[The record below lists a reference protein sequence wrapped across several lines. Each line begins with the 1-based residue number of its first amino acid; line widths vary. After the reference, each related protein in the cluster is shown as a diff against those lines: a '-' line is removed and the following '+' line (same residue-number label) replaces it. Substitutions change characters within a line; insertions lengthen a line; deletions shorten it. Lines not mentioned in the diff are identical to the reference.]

1 MDGWLILCRMKSES
15 HDGKNE
21 RDGNVFNFE
30 DIKNVLYHPD
40 RVNEHY
46 NFQREISQ
54 PLVEEGRLKITEPLL
69 MWATNVSEPPH
80 QQRGGNE
87 QTAHANLF
95 LCALHSIH
103 ADSNYWFISHFPP
116 LTWKIKKR
124 ERIAFQISCIWG
136 IIFPNTAWMSWL
148 PTGS

>member
-1 MDGWLILCRMKSES
+1 MKSES

-46 NFQREISQ
+46 NFEREISQ

-69 MWATNVSEPPH
+69 M
-80 QQRGGNE
+80 
-87 QTAHANLF
+87 
-95 LCALHSIH
+95 
-103 ADSNYWFISHFPP
+103 
-116 LTWKIKKR
+116 
-124 ERIAFQISCIWG
+124 
-136 IIFPNTAWMSWL
+136 
-148 PTGS
+148 